1 MNTEE
6 NVQETVANTE
16 KKAKPVGIKILLSG
30 FENSGKTTLCS
41 QLEDVFIV
49 NFDRKHFTL
58 PNVDFTEILDYKPN
72 YKDEYE
78 FLANKGLAMKHSI
91 IENLLQKLKKYKE
104 VYGKLPKTI
113 VFDTVTHLDNM
124 VADYCI
130 KNFKGGYGEAY
141 LKLASDVD
149 EFNEFIEQTLIAK
162 GINVVIVAHTEFDK
176 DKELLTIPT
185 NSKRFRNV
193 GSWTA
198 AVNESIF
205 IRKTP
210 EEGRV
215 IILKSNRYPVRST
228 IDEFKGETEV
238 QIELKDFNFNDY
250 LNKRVNVSTQLNSRK
265 F

>member
-1 MNTEE
+1 MSE
-6 NVQETVANTE
+6 NEV
-16 KKAKPVGIKILLSG
+16 KKAEETKNVGVKILLAG
-30 FENSGKTTLCS
+30 FENSGKTTLCAA
-41 QLEDVFIV
+41 LDGVFIV

-72 YKDEYE
+72 GADEYE
-78 FLANKGLAMKHSI
+78 LLANKGLAMKHSI
-91 IENLLQKLKKYKE
+91 IDNILTKMKRYKG

-124 VADYCI
+124 VMDYCL
-130 KNFKGGYGEAY
+130 KNFKGGYGESY
-141 LKLASDVD
+141 LKMSSDMN
-149 EFNEFIEQTLIAK
+149 EFNEFIEQKLIAN
-162 GINVVIVAHTEFDK
+162 GINVILVAHTEYDK

-215 IILKSNRYPVRST
+215 VILKSNRYPVRST
-228 IDEFKGETEV
+228 LNEFEGESEV

-250 LNKRVNVSTQLNSRK
+250 LNKRITIVTNLNNRK

>member
-1 MNTEE
+1 MSKTKE
-6 NVQETVANTE
+6 NVEQKTTGV
-16 KKAKPVGIKILLSG
+16 KILLSG
-30 FENSGKTTLCS
+30 FENSGKTTLCA
-41 QLEDVFIV
+41 QLEDVFII

-72 YKDEYE
+72 GNDEYE
-78 FLANKGLAMKHSI
+78 LLANKGLAMKHSI
-91 IENLLQKLKKYKE
+91 IENILTKMKKYKE
-104 VYGKLPKTI
+104 VYNKLPKTI

-130 KNFKGGYGEAY
+130 KNFKGGYGESY
-141 LKLASDVD
+141 LKIASDMN
-149 EFNEFIEQTLIAK
+149 EFNEFIEQKLIAN
-162 GINVVIVAHTEFDK
+162 GINVILVAHTEYDK

-215 IILKSNRYPVRST
+215 VILKSNRYPVRST
-228 IDEFKGETEV
+228 LNEYEGESEV
-238 QIELKDFNFNDY
+238 QLELKDFNFNDY
-250 LNKRVNVSTQLNSRK
+250 LNKRIQITTQLNNRK

>member
-1 MNTEE
+1 MDTNE
-6 NVQETVANTE
+6 NKKT
-16 KKAKPVGIKILLSG
+16 KKAPKTVGVKLLLAG

-41 QLEDVFIV
+41 QLDDVFIV

-58 PNVDFTEILDYKPN
+58 PNVDFTEIQEYKPN
-72 YKDEYE
+72 GDEEYE
-78 FLANKGLAMKHSI
+78 LIANKGLAMQHCIVQNILEKF
-91 IENLLQKLKKYKE
+91 KKYKE
-104 VYGKLPKTI
+104 VYGKLPKTV

-141 LKLASDVD
+141 LKIASDMN
-149 EFNEFIEQTLIAK
+149 EFNEFIEQKLIAN
-162 GINVVIVAHTEFDK
+162 GINVVLVAHTEYDK

-215 IILKSNRYPVRST
+215 VILKSNRYPVRT
-228 IDEFKGETEV
+228 TLTNEDYIGESEV
-238 QIELKDFNFNDY
+238 QVELVDFDFNEY
-250 LNKRVNVSTQLNSRK
+250 LNKRISATEELNSRK